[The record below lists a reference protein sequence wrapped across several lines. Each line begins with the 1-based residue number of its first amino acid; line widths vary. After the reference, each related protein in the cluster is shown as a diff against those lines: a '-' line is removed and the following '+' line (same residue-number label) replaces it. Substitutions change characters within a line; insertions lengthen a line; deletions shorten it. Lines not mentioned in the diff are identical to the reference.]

1 MALHQTV
8 LPVLRGNTKTVIPL
22 PTTVVNLAP
31 LENIKTVPGKTIVKH
46 AATDSFRIA
55 VPGPPVTPVQMA
67 GTLPLMNQKTNASQV
82 ESVTLV
88 NTYLRLVAQRP
99 IMFVPGA
106 KLENTSPTTQ
116 RWLLPVRI
124 V

>member
-31 LENIKTVPGKTIVKH
+31 LENIKTVPGKTIV
-46 AATDSFRIA
+46 
-55 VPGPPVTPVQMA
+55 
-67 GTLPLMNQKTNASQV
+67 SQV

-106 KLENTSPTTQ
+106 KLENTSPTMQ